1 MMKKYKMWNEQKQ
14 SEKTCEGRA
23 HKMINDRRKEMEE
36 GKASMEKMLFEKAG
50 VFN

>member
-1 MMKKYKMWNEQKQ
+1 MMKKYKMWKEQKQ

-36 GKASMEKMLFEKAG
+36 GKASMEKNVIWKGWG
-50 VFN
+50 V